1 MAPFIVYAL
10 PRSRTKWLSRFLTYG
25 GWTCWHDVAVG
36 MRSMADVDRFFAR
49 PNTGTAETG
58 AAPGWMLLAQRFPDM
73 RVVVVRRPV
82 DDVLASH
89 VKVLEGYVFDADRL
103 RRNMTYEARMLD
115 RIAERPGVL
124 TVDFA
129 DLDREAVCRS
139 VFEHCLPY
147 AMPAGHFEGLRDR
160 NIQVDFPSL
169 VNYCLAH
176 RGGIEAFK
184 RAAKA
189 DLRALARSGRIGR
202 AAR

>member
-82 DDVLASH
+82 
-89 VKVLEGYVFDADRL
+89 
-103 RRNMTYEARMLD
+103 
-115 RIAERPGVL
+115 
-124 TVDFA
+124 
-129 DLDREAVCRS
+129 RS
-139 VFEHCLPY
+139 TS
-147 AMPAGHFEGLRDR
+147 
-160 NIQVDFPSL
+160 PSS
-169 VNYCLAH
+169 A
-176 RGGIEAFK
+176 
-184 RAAKA
+184 
-189 DLRALARSGRIGR
+189 
-202 AAR
+202 